1 MSPLLAETKR
11 LQTIRRPLDG
21 RGEAGLPLPP
31 VRNTSTIHSSPR
43 TMGYVQYD
51 FFTPE
56 KGRFPTTMPQNTT
69 ALKPAGE
76 GSMRPQSMY
85 W

>member
-11 LQTIRRPLDG
+11 LQTIQRPLDG
-21 RGEAGLPLPP
+21 RGEAGLSLLP

-43 TMGYVQYD
+43 TTGYVQYD

-56 KGRFPTTMPQNTT
+56 KGKFPTTMPQNTT
-69 ALKPAGE
+69 ALRPAGE
-76 GSMRPQSMY
+76 RAMQLQSMY